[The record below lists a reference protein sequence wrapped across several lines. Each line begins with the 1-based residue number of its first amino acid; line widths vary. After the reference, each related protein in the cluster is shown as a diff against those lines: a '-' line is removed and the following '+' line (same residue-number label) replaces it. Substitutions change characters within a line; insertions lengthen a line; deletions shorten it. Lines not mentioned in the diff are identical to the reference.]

1 MRLLTLTCLWASH
14 LVAPMSSALAD
25 VTGTGAVL
33 PAAAAGSWARLAL
46 GYLAVQVVLSYTLA
60 GYVKLTNRDWRSGQA
75 LVDVFA
81 FSMYPVS
88 DSLRGWARRP
98 RLLWLLAWG
107 AMAFE
112 ILFPVA
118 FLDARLLPFALAGAL
133 GFHVVNS
140 MVFGLN
146 RFVWSWLATYPI
158 LLWFQTEVA
167 AILG

>member
-14 LVAPMSSALAD
+14 LVAPTSSAVTD
-25 VTGTGAVL
+25 VTGAAVVL
-33 PAAAAGSWARLAL
+33 PAAEAGSWARLPL

-81 FSMYPVS
+81 ISTYPVS

-98 RLLWLLAWG
+98 RLLWLLAWV

-118 FLDARLLPFALAGAL
+118 FLDAQLLRFALAGAL
-133 GFHVVNS
+133 GFHLVNAV
-140 MVFGLN
+140 VFGLN
-146 RFVWSWLATYPI
+146 RFVWSWLATYPV
-158 LLWFQTEVA
+158 LVWFQAEFIA
-167 AILG
+167 SLR